1 MSKAS
6 FAQLTGLFLVIGGA
20 FGAVA
25 GFSQLQPGDHYTY
38 YGVYQV
44 LLWLIAP
51 SFFFIGLGHIGLGI
65 RYAEALGKAGEWA
78 AYGMGLASLGMT
90 IAMVGTQFQGS
101 LWNIWYVL
109 GLVHVACLIL
119 FGVLHLRNRALAVF
133 PPLPLMIA
141 AGWLFMNFNVA
152 GRFPET
158 YRNLLLFL
166 MVSGIGLGWLAIGLV
181 IQRQRSAAALSV
193 A

>member
-1 MSKAS
+1 
-6 FAQLTGLFLVIGGA
+6 
-20 FGAVA
+20 
-25 GFSQLQPGDHYTY
+25 
-38 YGVYQV
+38 
-44 LLWLIAP
+44 
-51 SFFFIGLGHIGLGI
+51 
-65 RYAEALGKAGEWA
+65 
-78 AYGMGLASLGMT
+78 
-90 IAMVGTQFQGS
+90 
-101 LWNIWYVL
+101 
-109 GLVHVACLIL
+109 VACLIL